1 VLGENDLALR
11 MVRDLG
17 WAAQMRYHDGI
28 ARVVADLAP
37 DTATPPSRSALMTA
51 ADRLCQNPRRIWF
64 VDALPKGPTAILNR
78 AIVAP
83 AEPRLPLG
91 LMRGVACQEHPIRQ
105 RSAKRT
111 WWL

>member
-1 VLGENDLALR
+1 MTCWSQV
-11 MVRDLG
+11 
-17 WAAQMRYHDGI
+17 
-28 ARVVADLAP
+28 
-37 DTATPPSRSALMTA
+37 TA
-51 ADRLCQNPRRIWF
+51 CKYPRRVWF

-78 AIVAP
+78 AIAAP